1 MGGRQPGST
10 NKTTLEGRQI
20 ALNFADEAMQT
31 AVDIMRDASAP
42 PTTRLAA
49 AIDIMNRAWG
59 KPTQAVSVDA
69 ESAQPLQI
77 MIRHFSD
84 EASNCVATT
93 EIDDQFNSVVT
104 TELVIVRESRHSTPQ
119 RCHVIGGFRYPPIG

>member
-1 MGGRQPGST
+1 MTFKAGQNKTGGRVAGTP

-20 ALNFADEAMQT
+20 ALSFAAEAMET
-31 AVDIMRDASAP
+31 AVNIMRDENAP
-42 PTTRLAA
+42 HTTRLAA
-49 AIDIMNRAWG
+49 CIDIMNRAWG

-84 EASNCVATT
+84 EVP
-93 EIDDQFNSVVT
+93 NSVEP
-104 TELVIVRESRHSTPQ
+104 TELDEQPRLFDGVSCRVLP
-119 RCHVIGGFRYPPIG
+119 

>member
-1 MGGRQPGST
+1 MQDTIHGVYPTKTVTLMAAFTPGHTKVGGRQPGST

-77 MIRHFSD
+77 MIRHFTD
-84 EASNCVATT
+84 NEVP
-93 EIDDQFNSVVT
+93 NSVGS
-104 TELVIVRESRHSTPQ
+104 TELKQDEQPRLIS
-119 RCHVIGGFRYPPIG
+119 